1 MASVH
6 VQIMENKVSERE
18 SKLMADDAADEVMG
32 CRLETDA
39 AQLGSDGSHP
49 CQA

>member
-1 MASVH
+1 
-6 VQIMENKVSERE
+6 MENKVSEHE
-18 SKLMADDAADEVMG
+18 SKLMMADDAADEVMA

-39 AQLGSDGSHP
+39 AELGLDGSHP